1 MKWMLCLLLAML
13 IASPAFGQATLK
25 EVEALLA
32 ASEARMM
39 GEFKK
44 IKAEL
49 AIMNGGNEIRAETQ
63 PSPFV
68 GRLLVFL
75 GTALGTWIL
84 LSILDNHSRENERLK
99 NGLRN

>member
-1 MKWMLCLLLAML
+1 
-13 IASPAFGQATLK
+13 
-25 EVEALLA
+25 
-32 ASEARMM
+32 
-39 GEFKK
+39 
-44 IKAEL
+44 
-49 AIMNGGNEIRAETQ
+49 MNGGNEIRAETQ

-68 GRLLVFL
+68 GRSLIVL